1 MKKVQ
6 GEGTKCLEA
15 GQGAGGLEEVLV
27 EWRKCWGSLRGAGG
41 VEEVLL
47 VRARSGLV
55 EEVQGE

>member
-15 GQGAGGLEEVLV
+15 GQVGLEEVLV
-27 EWRKCWGSLRGAGG
+27 EWRKCWGSLRGTGG
-41 VEEVLL
+41 VEKVVL

>member
-47 VRARSGLV
+47 EDEHNMFRGV
-55 EEVQGE
+55 EA